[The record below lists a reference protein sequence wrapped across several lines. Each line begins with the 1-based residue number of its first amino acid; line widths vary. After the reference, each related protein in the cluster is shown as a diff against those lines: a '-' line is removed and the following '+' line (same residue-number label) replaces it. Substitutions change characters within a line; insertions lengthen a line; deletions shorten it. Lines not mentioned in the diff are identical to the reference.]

1 MTRRARAMLSQMDR
15 TTRSWFLPTIG
26 REKATFIARLID
38 KHRPKRAVEIGS
50 LIGYSAIV
58 IAGHLPPGGRLTC
71 IELNPFMAMITE
83 ENLAAAGLASRARVI
98 TGDARRVLPFLGSRF
113 DFALI
118 DAAKEEYLEYLRA
131 LEPRLAR
138 DALVVADNTK
148 VFRSRLKD
156 YLAHVRRSGRYESRE
171 QGFGKDAME
180 VSRFMGGHA

>member
-1 MTRRARAMLSQMDR
+1 MTKRARSMLRQMDR